1 MGKLLSYLKES
12 GKADNTIIIYI
23 SDNGMAFPGAKLL
36 CMSQG

>member
-23 SDNGMAFPGAKLL
+23 SDNGMAFPGSKNY
-36 CMSQG
+36 CV